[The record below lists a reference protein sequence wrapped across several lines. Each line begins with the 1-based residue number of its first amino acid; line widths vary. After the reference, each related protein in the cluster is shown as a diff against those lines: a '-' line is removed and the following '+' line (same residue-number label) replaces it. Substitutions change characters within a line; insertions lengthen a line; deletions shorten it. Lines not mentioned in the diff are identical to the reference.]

1 LKARGLNIQAPE
13 CAQRGTTVE
22 SPEIRTPKDT
32 ARLHPLRQLDLLLRG
47 EATRPEHLKTGFA
60 VSPSSLIVVILG
72 LGFFYGACMG
82 CYALFQQGGSSPAQF
97 LSTIGKV
104 PLLFLLT
111 FFVTFPSLYVFNALV
126 GSRLSLLEVARL
138 VVAALAVMLAILA
151 SLGPIVAFFSLS
163 TTSYSW
169 MLLLNVAVFSVAGF
183 LGLRFLLVTLHRLTE
198 ALRDD
203 APLEQGEAERSAE
216 TGVVRDTSTDKG
228 SALHRPRDAERD
240 ASVSRVFTIW
250 LCVFGLVGAQMA
262 WVMRPFLGHPN
273 SEFALLRLRESNFF
287 QGLWKAIQAAFS

>member
-1 LKARGLNIQAPE
+1 M
-13 CAQRGTTVE
+13 E
-22 SPEIRTPKDT
+22 SPETKSPKDH

-47 EATRPEHLKTGFA
+47 EATQPEHLRTGFA

-198 ALRDD
+198 ALRDETPAESSAD
-203 APLEQGEAERSAE
+203 ATSADA
-216 TGVVRDTSTDKG
+216 TSIVRDISTENG

-240 ASVSRVFTIW
+240 SSVSRVFTIW
-250 LCVFGLVGAQMA
+250 LCVFGLVGAQMG

-273 SEFALLRLRESNFF
+273 SGFALLRLRESNFF
-287 QGLWKAIQAAFS
+287 QGLWQAISAAMS